1 MVNPLNVSGLFE
13 GGKADYLFGS
23 AFFVCYENF
32 YEKVL
37 CGFQEV
43 LLFFLMYS

>member
-23 AFFVCYENF
+23 AFLCVM
-32 YEKVL
+32 KVSMKK
-37 CGFQEV
+37 CCVGFKK
-43 LLFFLMYS
+43 FCSS